1 MPINNAVKAAN
12 ALIKKYGTRDPFELA
27 EAVGA
32 QVIRWDGFSR
42 LKGMY
47 RVILRN
53 RYIFVSSS
61 LSEYM
66 AQIVCAHELGHDRL
80 HRDMATGDIFGGN
93 SLFDLSSRPEYE
105 ANMFAAEL
113 LISDADI
120 LPLIGERYSAEE
132 IAAKLGTDVNLVALK
147 VEALSDAGY
156 QLNSIDG
163 ENDFLRKN

>member
-27 EAVGA
+27 EATGA
-32 QVIRWDGFSR
+32 TVIRWDGFSR

-61 LSEYM
+61 LPEHM

-80 HRDMATGDIFGGN
+80 HRDIATGDILGEN

-113 LISDADI
+113 LISDSDI
-120 LPLIGERYSAEE
+120 LPLISENYSADE

-147 VEALSDAGY
+147 VEALTDAGY
-156 QLNSIDG
+156 NLRTAEH
-163 ENDFLRKN
+163 ENDFLK